1 ITAVGRPAEDECVVL
16 PLVVKEKVAAIIYAD
31 PGVVP
36 DSRVDV
42 SALTLL
48 ARFTALWLEL
58 TALRKAGVSAPP
70 EEAQPQAQSVT
81 AASATQQAAAAA
93 VAVSEE
99 DEVHKKARRFARL
112 LVDEIRL
119 YNQNKVSEGKQN
131 RDLYQRLKED

>member
-1 ITAVGRPAEDECVVL
+1 
-16 PLVVKEKVAAIIYAD
+16 YAD
-31 PGVVP
+31 PGGLP
-36 DSRVDV
+36 ESKVDV

-58 TALRKAGVSAPP
+58 TAMRKAGVSALQ
-70 EEAQPQAQSVT
+70 EEAQPQAAT
-81 AASATQQAAAAA
+81 ASAGTSQAAAAAA
-93 VAVSEE
+93 VAVTEE

-131 RDLYQRLKED
+131 RDLYQRLKDDIEKSRVTYETRFGDTQETSDK